1 MTQSVFQRVWAGD
14 VGVPYSVCDR
24 SYLRVQSF
32 SHFLY
37 LYLKQENNFNCM
49 NDCTR
54 KIALYRMCVD
64 TLLCRYIASVLLAF
78 TLCALCQRVPCA
90 RADQHYVPLHP
101 LYCTHVHSNLLIMHY
116 TQIYFVSCVR
126 EL

>member
-14 VGVPYSVCDR
+14 VGVPYSVCDM
-24 SYLRVQSF
+24 SYLCVQSF

-54 KIALYRMCVD
+54 
-64 TLLCRYIASVLLAF
+64 S
-78 TLCALCQRVPCA
+78 
-90 RADQHYVPLHP
+90 
-101 LYCTHVHSNLLIMHY
+101 
-116 TQIYFVSCVR
+116 
-126 EL
+126 